1 MAGSSGRGRERIGRP
16 ATGVGKSGMDFER
29 ILTRY
34 KDILNYTGTID
45 EYIAHGG
52 YQALPKALREFQPD

>member
-1 MAGSSGRGRERIGRP
+1 
-16 ATGVGKSGMDFER
+16 MDFER